1 MKLRASL
8 GRVHAALVSVCLLV
22 AGASATACGPEAV
35 GDPNPACSND
45 DSDPGKSV
53 DFATEIA
60 PLLRTR
66 QNGADKCTYCHD
78 STRPDLSSPVFLY
91 MDTLAFLRKGSK
103 ANGPV
108 VVVPGKPCSSL
119 IVRRLRGTT
128 GAAGE
133 RMPKSGPYFRPE
145 QIQLVS
151 DWIAEGAKGED
162 PK

>member
-1 MKLRASL
+1 MNR
-8 GRVHAALVSVCLLV
+8 ALVQALVGACLVL
-22 AGASATACGPEAV
+22 AAASAASCAPEPSGDATA
-35 GDPNPACSND
+35 ACSND
-45 DSDPGKSV
+45 DSDPTKDV

-78 STRPDLSSPVFLY
+78 STRPDQSSPVYLY

-103 ANGPV
+103 ASGPV

-128 GAAGE
+128 GGAGE
-133 RMPKSGPYFRPE
+133 RMPKNGPYFRPE

>member
-1 MKLRASL
+1 MNRPLL
-8 GRVHAALVSVCLLV
+8 QAALVGACLLL
-22 AGASATACGPEAV
+22 AASSAV
-35 GDPNPACSND
+35 GCAPEPAGDATPACSND
-45 DSDPGKSV
+45 DSDPTRGV

-66 QNGADKCTYCHD
+66 QNGADNCTYCHD
-78 STRPDLSSPVFLY
+78 STRPDLSSPVYLY
-91 MDTLAFLRKGSK
+91 LDTLAFLRKGSK
-103 ANGPV
+103 ASGPV

-128 GAAGE
+128 GGAGE
-133 RMPKSGPYFRPE
+133 RMPKNGPYFRPE

>member
-1 MKLRASL
+1 MNRAIVQAL
-8 GRVHAALVSVCLLV
+8 FGACLVLAASS
-22 AGASATACGPEAV
+22 AASCAPEQPGDAT
-35 GDPNPACSND
+35 PACSND
-45 DSDPGKSV
+45 DSDPTKDV

-78 STRPDLSSPVFLY
+78 STRPEFSSPVYLY

-103 ANGPV
+103 ASGPV

-128 GAAGE
+128 GGAGE
-133 RMPKSGPYFRPE
+133 RMPKNGPYFRPE